1 MAESVEYKA
10 AWMDRVST
18 FLDEYNSE
26 YYEIWEGDL
35 GTEDLDEL
43 DKLYPGYRE
52 MNPENMDSEIKV
64 LRRKI
69 TGPEPSEEKEDI
81 NREIKYVSQ
90 LRKMKTLK
98 NLETEAYLN
107 ATHSTL
113 KEEVKTLVV
122 LRRIAKAAV
131 RRYDYLGK
139 IDRLKGLMK
148 NLGFDPNEPEEELEV
163 EEEEHRQEEARKKE
177 EEERRKAAELERK
190 RLAEEATERQR
201 KAEFERKEAEIK
213 RQQEFVKDDKEK
225 TEYWRKKLEEWE
237 KEKSKPKEI
246 PKRPKA
252 EEEPKEP
259 YRNKEPKKPK
269 QKEPKGSKQKEPKNP
284 EEPLPGVDTEW
295 FKDTFNFEGLLFQVA
310 EDAIPVEEYQPIF
323 RDASTETMLKGVR
336 EDLTRYERFKSWVK
350 DNFGI
355 VLAGII
361 VSVAALLTAIII
373 QTRKISSMV
382 ANSTHRGVDPP
393 LPDTASKIIKFIS
406 SNLWEIA
413 VGAGIILLYRLH
425 Q

>member
-18 FLDEYNSE
+18 ILDEYDSE
-26 YYEIWEGDL
+26 YSEIWEGDL

-43 DKLYPGYRE
+43 DQLYPNYRE
-52 MNPENMDSEIKV
+52 MNPENMESEIEV

-69 TGPEPSEEKEDI
+69 TRPEPSEEKEDI
-81 NREIKYVSQ
+81 KREIEYVSQ
-90 LRKMKTLK
+90 LRRMKTLK

-131 RRYDYLGK
+131 RRHDYLDK
-139 IDRLKGLMK
+139 IDRLKGLIEK
-148 NLGFDPNEPEEELEV
+148 LGFDPNKPEEELEV

-201 KAEFERKEAEIK
+201 TTEFKRKEAEIK
-213 RQQEFVKDDKEK
+213 RQQEFTKDDKEK

-246 PKRPKA
+246 LDEVYVATQVPKA

-259 YRNKEPKKPK
+259 YRNKEPKKSK
-269 QKEPKGSKQKEPKNP
+269 QEEPKKP
-284 EEPLPGVDTEW
+284 EEVDTEW

-355 VLAGII
+355 LLAGII

-382 ANSTHRGVDPP
+382 ANSTHRGVDPSQ
-393 LPDTASKIIKFIS
+393 LPDTASKTIKFIS
-406 SNLWEIA
+406 SNLWLIA
-413 VGAGIILLYRLH
+413 VGAGIILLYRLR
-425 Q
+425 QY